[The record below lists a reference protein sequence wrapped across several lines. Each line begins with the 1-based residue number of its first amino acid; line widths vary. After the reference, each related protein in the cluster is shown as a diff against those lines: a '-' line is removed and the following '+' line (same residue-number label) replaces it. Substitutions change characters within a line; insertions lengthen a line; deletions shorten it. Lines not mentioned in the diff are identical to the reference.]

1 MRAKGVIRKILGQ
14 SVKNGYL
21 KIVQKGGPLGR
32 EGVGSLKR
40 GGGEGVSPPFPPKSV
55 TGCCIFR
62 FYRLLK
68 SLQAKKMKKI
78 RC

>member
-1 MRAKGVIRKILGQ
+1 MCAKGVIRKILGQ

-21 KIVQKGGPLGR
+21 SIVQRGGGG
-32 EGVGSLKR
+32 GVGSR
-40 GGGEGVSPPFPPKSV
+40 EGGGGGGWGIRPPFPPKSV
-55 TGCCIFR
+55 TGCSVFR
-62 FYRLLK
+62 FFRLLK